1 MNPIIETTV
10 NKNAKG
16 DMAVDASA
24 IANRPALN
32 MPVIKQLVYKDWYV
46 NRRLLA
52 TYVGSGILSLCIIS
66 LGEWQFFMGS
76 IMLISMMVGMGNHQL
91 SVTMISERK
100 EQTLA
105 FVMSLPVSPADYA
118 MAKFLSNMV
127 LFFVPWSLLVLA
139 ATTVILIT
147 PLPDGLLA
155 FTLLVCVLIAVNHCI
170 CWSVTMAIETE
181 GTFLI
186 VMIGLNCLLNPA
198 LYFLARSPDIGG
210 HNRDASFIWT
220 GTASQVLVCEILAI
234 VLLLVGTL
242 YFRSRKKVFF

>member
-1 MNPIIETTV
+1 MNAIV
-10 NKNAKG
+10 NH
-16 DMAVDASA
+16 S
-24 IANRPALN
+24 ALN
-32 MPVIKQLVYKDWYV
+32 MPVIKQLIYKDWYL
-46 NRRLLA
+46 NRKLLA
-52 TYVGSGILSLCIIS
+52 TYVGGGIFSLCLIS
-66 LGEWQFFMGS
+66 FGEWQFFMGS

-91 SVTMISERK
+91 AATMINERK

-127 LFFVPWSLLVLA
+127 LFFIPWALLVLA
-139 ATTVILIT
+139 TTAVILLT
-147 PLPDGLLA
+147 PLPDGLIA
-155 FTLLVCVLIAVNHCI
+155 FTLLICVLIAVNHCI
-170 CWSVTMAIETE
+170 CWSVTMATETE
-181 GTFLI
+181 ASFLI

-210 HNRDASFIWT
+210 HNRGDSFIWT
-220 GTASQVLVCEILAI
+220 ATASQVLVCEIFAI

>member
-1 MNPIIETTV
+1 MN
-10 NKNAKG
+10 
-16 DMAVDASA
+16 S
-24 IANRPALN
+24 IANRAVRN
-32 MPVIKQLVYKDWYV
+32 MPVIKQLVYKDWYL
-46 NRRLLA
+46 NRKLLA
-52 TYVGSGILSLCIIS
+52 VYVGGGIFSLSIIS
-66 LGEWQFFMGS
+66 LGEWQFFMGA
-76 IMLISMMVGMGNHQL
+76 IMFITMLVAMGNHQL
-91 SVTMISERK
+91 SVTMINERK

-139 ATTVILIT
+139 TTTVILLT
-147 PLPDGLLA
+147 PLPDGLVA

-170 CWSVTMAIETE
+170 CWSVTMATETE
-181 GTFLI
+181 GSFLM

-198 LYFLARSPDIGG
+198 LYLLARSPNIGG
-210 HNRDASFIWT
+210 HNLNGNVIWT
-220 GTASQVLVCEILAI
+220 TTATQVLLCEILAI

>member
-1 MNPIIETTV
+1 MNPIMDTANNNPVSIHP
-10 NKNAKG
+10 
-16 DMAVDASA
+16 S
-24 IANRPALN
+24 ANRLTLN
-32 MPVIKQLVYKDWYV
+32 MPVIKQLVYKDWYL
-46 NRRLLA
+46 NRKLLA
-52 TYVGSGILSLCIIS
+52 IYVGGGILSLSILS

-76 IMLISMMVGMGNHQL
+76 IMFITMLVALGNHQL
-91 SVTMISERK
+91 SVTMINERK

-127 LFFVPWSLLVLA
+127 LFFVPWLLLVMV
-139 ATTVILIT
+139 TTGVILLT

-170 CWSVTMAIETE
+170 CWSVTMFTETE
-181 GTFLI
+181 AAFLM

-198 LYFLARSPDIGG
+198 LYFLARSPNIGISQG
-210 HNRDASFIWT
+210 ENFIWT
-220 GTASQVLVCEILAI
+220 DTATLVLSGEILAI
-234 VLLLVGTL
+234 LLLLFGTL

>member
-1 MNPIIETTV
+1 MNPIIDTANNDPV
-10 NKNAKG
+10 SIN
-16 DMAVDASA
+16 SQ
-24 IANRPALN
+24 ANRPALN
-32 MPVIKQLVYKDWYV
+32 MPVIKQLVYKDWYL
-46 NRRLLA
+46 NRKLLA
-52 TYVGSGILSLCIIS
+52 IYIGGGIFSLSILS

-76 IMLISMMVGMGNHQL
+76 IMFITMLVALGNHQL
-91 SVTMISERK
+91 SVTMINERK

-127 LFFVPWSLLVLA
+127 LFFVPWLLLVMV
-139 ATTVILIT
+139 TTGVILLT

-170 CWSVTMAIETE
+170 CWSVTMFTETE
-181 GTFLI
+181 AAFLM

-198 LYFLARSPDIGG
+198 LYFLARSPNIGISQVE
-210 HNRDASFIWT
+210 SFIWT
-220 GTASQVLVCEILAI
+220 DTATLVLSGEILTI
-234 VLLLVGTL
+234 LLLLFGTL

>member
-1 MNPIIETTV
+1 MT
-10 NKNAKG
+10 
-16 DMAVDASA
+16 A
-24 IANRPALN
+24 IVNRPALN
-32 MPVIKQLVYKDWYV
+32 MPVIKQLVYKDWYL
-46 NRRLLA
+46 NRKLLA
-52 TYVGSGILSLCIIS
+52 TYVGCGIFSLCIIS

-127 LFFVPWSLLVLA
+127 LFFIPWSLLVLA
-139 ATTVILIT
+139 TTAVILLT

-155 FTLLVCVLIAVNHCI
+155 FTLLILVLIAVNHCI
-170 CWSVTMAIETE
+170 CWSVTMFTE
-181 GTFLI
+181 AEGSFLI

-198 LYFLARSPDIGG
+198 LYFLARSPEIGG
-210 HNRDASFIWT
+210 HNRDDSFLWS
-220 GTASQVLVCEILAI
+220 GTATQVLVCEILAI

>member
-1 MNPIIETTV
+1 MNPIIDMV
-10 NKNAKG
+10 NN
-16 DMAVDASA
+16 DSVN
-24 IANRPALN
+24 INPLANRPGLN
-32 MPVIKQLVYKDWYV
+32 MRVIKQLVYKDWYL
-46 NRRLLA
+46 NRKLLA
-52 TYVGSGILSLCIIS
+52 IYIGGGIFSLSILS

-76 IMLISMMVGMGNHQL
+76 IMFITMLVALGNHQL
-91 SVTMISERK
+91 SVTMINERK

-127 LFFVPWSLLVLA
+127 LFFVPWLLLVA
-139 ATTVILIT
+139 VTTGVILLT

-170 CWSVTMAIETE
+170 CWSVTMFTETE
-181 GTFLI
+181 AAFLM

-198 LYFLARSPDIGG
+198 LYFLARSPNIGLSRG
-210 HNRDASFIWT
+210 ENFIWT
-220 GTASQVLVCEILAI
+220 DTATLVLSGEIFVI
-234 VLLLVGTL
+234 LLLLLGTL

>member
-1 MNPIIETTV
+1 MNPIIDTANNDPVSIHPRV
-10 NKNAKG
+10 NRA
-16 DMAVDASA
+16 
-24 IANRPALN
+24 ALN
-32 MPVIKQLVYKDWYV
+32 MPVIKQLVYKDWYL
-46 NRRLLA
+46 NRKLLA
-52 TYVGSGILSLCIIS
+52 IYTGGGILSLSILS
-66 LGEWQFFMGS
+66 LGEWQFFMGAVMF
-76 IMLISMMVGMGNHQL
+76 ITMLVALGNHQL
-91 SVTMISERK
+91 SVTMINERK

-127 LFFVPWSLLVLA
+127 LFFVPWLLLVMV
-139 ATTVILIT
+139 TTGVILLT

-170 CWSVTMAIETE
+170 CWSVTMFTETE
-181 GTFLI
+181 AAFLM

-210 HNRDASFIWT
+210 LNRGDTFIWT
-220 GTASQVLVCEILAI
+220 DAATAVLSVEILTI
-234 VLLLVGTL
+234 LLLLLGTL

>member
-1 MNPIIETTV
+1 MNPIIDTSV
-10 NKNAKG
+10 NTHQGSSGSVDG
-16 DMAVDASA
+16 DPRV
-24 IANRPALN
+24 NRPVLN
-32 MPVIKQLVYKDWYV
+32 MPVIKQLVYKDWYL
-46 NRRLLA
+46 NRKLLA
-52 TYVGSGILSLCIIS
+52 VYIGGGIFSLSIIS

-76 IMLISMMVGMGNHQL
+76 IMFITMLVAMGNHQL
-91 SVTMISERK
+91 SVTMINERK

-127 LFFVPWSLLVLA
+127 LFFIPWSLLTLVTLL
-139 ATTVILIT
+139 VILFT
-147 PLPDGLLA
+147 PLPDGLIA

-170 CWSVTMAIETE
+170 CWGVTMVTETE
-181 GTFLI
+181 ASFLM

-198 LYFLARSPDIGG
+198 LYFLARSPNIGG
-210 HNRDASFIWT
+210 NNLNQIFIWSS
-220 GTASQVLVCEILAI
+220 TATLVLVCEILAI